1 MKITNTEQI
10 RRKFPKA
17 HPNSAEFCISSIEFL
32 SELRL
37 HILQMDGSLSSVPSH
52 PPALRSRRPISS
64 LINKTP
70 MAYKDL
76 KITRLELLMVKP
88 RFMFLKM
95 HTNQDLVGYGEP
107 ILEGQTHAVAGA
119 VRAMENYLLGKDP
132 RQIEHHWQALY
143 KGSFYR
149 GGPILTSALSGIEQ
163 AMWDILGK
171 SLGVPVY
178 QLLGGSVRERIRIY
192 AHAHGADKEQLC
204 KRARELVDMGFNF
217 LKTGFEAPVAFVENQ
232 RFLRN
237 CVERFAALREEVGP
251 EVDLALD
258 FHGRFSPTMSKRLI
272 KELETLYPYF
282 VEEPCLPG
290 NTAALV
296 ELKNSTTVPLAT
308 GERIFTKWGFRDLIE
323 QRAVDILQP
332 DLCHAGGIMEVKKIS
347 AMAEAS
353 DLAVAPHNP
362 LGPISLAACLQLD
375 ACTLNAVAQE
385 QVTLGDGYL
394 VKPFEMQNGYIDLP
408 TEPGLGIELDEEK
421 VRALEYDGNWET
433 PRVIDQRDGSVA
445 EW

>member
-1 MKITNTEQI
+1 M
-10 RRKFPKA
+10 
-17 HPNSAEFCISSIEFL
+17 
-32 SELRL
+32 
-37 HILQMDGSLSSVPSH
+37 
-52 PPALRSRRPISS
+52 
-64 LINKTP
+64 
-70 MAYKDL
+70 
-76 KITRLELLMVKP
+76 
-88 RFMFLKM
+88 
-95 HTNQDLVGYGEP
+95 
-107 ILEGQTHAVAGA
+107 
-119 VRAMENYLLGKDP
+119 
-132 RQIEHHWQALY
+132 
-143 KGSFYR
+143 
-149 GGPILTSALSGIEQ
+149 
-163 AMWDILGK
+163 
-171 SLGVPVY
+171 
-178 QLLGGSVRERIRIY
+178 
-192 AHAHGADKEQLC
+192 
-204 KRARELVDMGFNF
+204 
-217 LKTGFEAPVAFVENQ
+217 
-232 RFLRN
+232 
-237 CVERFAALREEVGP
+237 ERFAALREEVGP

-272 KELETLYPYF
+272 KELEPLYPYF

-394 VKPFEMQNGYIDLP
+394 VKPFEMQNGYIELP
-408 TEPGLGIELDEEK
+408 TEPGLGIDWMKRKCGRWNTMEIGKLHESSTNAMAPWLSGKDNEQ
-421 VRALEYDGNWET
+421 ET
-433 PRVIDQRDGSVA
+433 MNSPKIKDIRVIMTEPDGIRLVVVKILTDQDGLYGVGCATFTQRPLPVVKAITDYLRPFLIGRSVVDIEDIWQSSYVSSYWRNGPVLNNA
-445 EW
+445 LSGVDQALWDIKGKMANMPLYDLLGRQSARGGSGLCPRFRKLC

>member
-1 MKITNTEQI
+1 M
-10 RRKFPKA
+10 A
-17 HPNSAEFCISSIEFL
+17 HKE
-32 SELRL
+32 
-37 HILQMDGSLSSVPSH
+37 
-52 PPALRSRRPISS
+52 
-64 LINKTP
+64 
-70 MAYKDL
+70 L

-95 HTNQDLVGYGEP
+95 HTNQDIVGYGEP

-132 RQIEHHWQALY
+132 RRIEHHWQALY

-163 AMWDILGK
+163 ALWDILGK

-178 QLLGGSVRERIRIY
+178 QLLGGAVRDRIRIY

-232 RFLRN
+232 QFLRN

-272 KELETLYPYF
+272 KELEPLYPYF

>member
-1 MKITNTEQI
+1 
-10 RRKFPKA
+10 
-17 HPNSAEFCISSIEFL
+17 
-32 SELRL
+32 
-37 HILQMDGSLSSVPSH
+37 
-52 PPALRSRRPISS
+52 
-64 LINKTP
+64 
-70 MAYKDL
+70 
-76 KITRLELLMVKP
+76 
-88 RFMFLKM
+88 
-95 HTNQDLVGYGEP
+95 
-107 ILEGQTHAVAGA
+107 
-119 VRAMENYLLGKDP
+119 
-132 RQIEHHWQALY
+132 
-143 KGSFYR
+143 
-149 GGPILTSALSGIEQ
+149 
-163 AMWDILGK
+163 
-171 SLGVPVY
+171 
-178 QLLGGSVRERIRIY
+178 
-192 AHAHGADKEQLC
+192 
-204 KRARELVDMGFNF
+204 
-217 LKTGFEAPVAFVENQ
+217 
-232 RFLRN
+232 
-237 CVERFAALREEVGP
+237 
-251 EVDLALD
+251 
-258 FHGRFSPTMSKRLI
+258 MSKRLI
-272 KELETLYPYF
+272 KELEPLYPYF

-394 VKPFEMQNGYIDLP
+394 VKPFEMENGYIELP